1 MSWALLLA
9 LAAGAYALKAL
20 GLVVLAGR
28 DLPDPMVRCL
38 GLLPAALLSALIVVQ
53 TFAVGRQLMLDA
65 RAAGVGAAALAAWKG
80 APFPVVVV
88 LGALVTAVIRALT

>member
-1 MSWALLLA
+1 VSWALLLA

>member
-1 MSWALLLA
+1 
-9 LAAGAYALKAL
+9 
-20 GLVVLAGR
+20 
-28 DLPDPMVRCL
+28 
-38 GLLPAALLSALIVVQ
+38 
-53 TFAVGRQLMLDA
+53 MLDA